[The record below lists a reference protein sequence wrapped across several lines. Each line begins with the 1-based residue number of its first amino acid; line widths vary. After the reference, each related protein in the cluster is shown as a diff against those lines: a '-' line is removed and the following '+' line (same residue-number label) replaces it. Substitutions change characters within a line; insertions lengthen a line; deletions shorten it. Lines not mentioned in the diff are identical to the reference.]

1 MSEPG
6 VHPDGPVQEI
16 GAVSASSARTPL
28 FSPSLHALRG
38 LAAVAVCL
46 FHWEQF
52 FPDGAIWT
60 QQFFPRDTLLDPTVY
75 IGFGWMGVPL
85 FFILS
90 GWLLGGQVIRADITG
105 AYLRRF
111 WTRRFLRIY
120 PAVWAELLIL
130 LLIAGSIPGLINQAS
145 YDTLHLQFL
154 LWLNLPPFM
163 AAPLNGVW
171 WTLPVELGFYLLLP
185 LLGWCVGFINWRV
198 MLSCSLLITLS
209 WRLWIFSTAQVENY
223 VAILPVLDSLL
234 GTLFTFMLGFSM
246 NFLPNALTVA
256 QRRRGIICGL
266 VLLLGLMQWQLWMD
280 AVYWSGHWILV
291 VWPPLVAVA
300 IAIMVYHLKTPLP
313 EMTWL
318 SSSPLV
324 WLGHVSFGIYLWHF
338 QVMRA
343 MLLLLPDAWGTPL
356 LSLFALIVAAVF
368 TLVLA
373 ALSFYLIERPL
384 MGWGKRKL
392 SAR

>member
-1 MSEPG
+1 MTGGS
-6 VHPDGPVQEI
+6 
-16 GAVSASSARTPL
+16 AVPNFNPA
-28 FSPSLHALRG
+28 LHSLRG
-38 LAAVAVCL
+38 LAACAVML

-52 FPDGAIWT
+52 FPALGATI
-60 QQFFPRDTLLDPTVY
+60 QGYAPADTLLDPTVY
-75 IGFGWMGVPL
+75 VGFGWMGVPL

-90 GWLLGGQVIRADITG
+90 GWLLGGQVIRADITPG
-105 AYLRRF
+105 YLRQF

-130 LLIAGSIPGLINQAS
+130 LLIAGSIPGLVNQAS

-185 LLGWCVGFINWRV
+185 LLGWCAGFINWRILL
-198 MLSCSLLITLS
+198 LSSLLITLG
-209 WRLWIFSTAQVENY
+209 WRFWIFASAEVENY
-223 VAILPVLDSLL
+223 VAILPVLDSLV
-234 GTLFTFMLGFSM
+234 GTLFTFMLGFSL
-246 NFLPNALTVA
+246 NFLPDALTVK
-256 QRRRGIICGL
+256 QRRIGLIVGL
-266 VLLLGLMQWQLWMD
+266 VLLLALMQWQLWMD

-291 VWPPLVAVA
+291 VWPPLVALA
-300 IAIMVYHLKTPLP
+300 IAVLVYHLKEPLP
-313 EMTWL
+313 SMAWL
-318 SSSPLV
+318 SSRLLV

-343 MLLLLPDAWGTPL
+343 MVLLFPDAWSTPTQSGL
-356 LSLFALIVAAVF
+356 ALMIAVPV
-368 TLVLA
+368 TLALA

-392 SAR
+392 TTN

>member
-1 MSEPG
+1 M
-6 VHPDGPVQEI
+6 VPVR
-16 GAVSASSARTPL
+16 SSILQSDSKAFNPR
-28 FSPSLHALRG
+28 LHALRG
-38 LAAVAVCL
+38 IAATAVML

-52 FPDGAIWT
+52 FPAAGVTI
-60 QQFFPRDTLLDPTVY
+60 QQFFLVDSLIDPTVY

-90 GWLLGGQVIRADITG
+90 GWLLGGQVIRADLNRR
-105 AYLRRF
+105 YLRQF

-120 PAVWAELLIL
+120 PAVWAELVL
-130 LLIAGSIPGLINQAS
+130 LLLVAGSIPGLVNQAS

-185 LLGWCVGFINWRV
+185 LLGWCAGFIHWRV
-198 MLSCSLLITLS
+198 LLLSSLLITLG
-209 WRLWIFSTAQVENY
+209 WRFWIFSSAEVENY

-234 GTLFTFMLGFSM
+234 GTLFTFMLGFSL
-246 NFLPNALTVA
+246 NFLPAALTVK
-256 QRRRGIICGL
+256 QRRRGVIIG
-266 VLLLGLMQWQLWMD
+266 LLLLLALMQWQLWMD

-291 VWPPLVAVA
+291 VWPPLVALA
-300 IAIMVYHLKTPLP
+300 ITVLVYHLKEPLP
-313 EMTWL
+313 SMAWL
-318 SSSPLV
+318 SSRLLV

-343 MLLLLPDAWGTPL
+343 MVLLFPDMWTSPLQSLL
-356 LSLFALIVAAVF
+356 ALMIAVPC
-368 TLVLA
+368 TLALA

-392 SAR
+392 SAN

>member
-1 MSEPG
+1 ML
-6 VHPDGPVQEI
+6 
-16 GAVSASSARTPL
+16 SASSYVGDQHFLPA
-28 FSPSLHALRG
+28 LHALRG
-38 LAAVAVCL
+38 LAAVAVML

-52 FPDGAIWT
+52 FPDAGKSL
-60 QQFFPRDTLLDPTVY
+60 QQHVPADTLLDPTVY

-90 GWLLGGQVIRADITG
+90 GWLLGGQVIQADITRQ
-105 AYLRRF
+105 YLRQF

-120 PAVWAELLIL
+120 PAVWAELIVL
-130 LLIAGSIPGLINQAS
+130 LLIAGAIPGLINQAS

-185 LLGWCVGFINWRV
+185 LLGWLVGLINWRW
-198 MLSCSLLITLS
+198 MLLASLAITLG
-209 WRLWIFSTAQVENY
+209 WRYWIFSTAQVENY

-234 GTLFTFMLGFSM
+234 GTLFTFMLGFSL
-246 NFLPNALTVA
+246 NFLPISLSLRQRQFGLIGGAL
-256 QRRRGIICGL
+256 
-266 VLLLGLMQWQLWMD
+266 LLLGLMQWQLFMD

-291 VWPPLVAVA
+291 VWPPLVALS
-300 IAIMVYHLKTPLP
+300 IAVLVYHLKEPLP
-313 EMTWL
+313 GLSWL
-318 SSSPLV
+318 ASPVLV

-343 MLLLLPDAWGTPL
+343 LVLLFPDAWSGPL
-356 LSLFALIVAAVF
+356 ESLLALLIAVPV
-368 TLVLA
+368 TLCLA

-384 MGWGKRKL
+384 MGWGKKRL
-392 SAR
+392 ATS

>member
-1 MSEPG
+1 M
-6 VHPDGPVQEI
+6 
-16 GAVSASSARTPL
+16 
-28 FSPSLHALRG
+28 
-38 LAAVAVCL
+38 L

-52 FPDGAIWT
+52 FPALGALVKNYV
-60 QQFFPRDTLLDPTVY
+60 PADSLVDPAVY

-90 GWLLGGQVIRADITG
+90 GWLLGGQVIRADINRR
-105 AYLRRF
+105 YLRQF

-120 PAVWAELLIL
+120 PAVWTELLIL
-130 LLIAGSIPGLINQAS
+130 LLIAGSIPGLVSQTS

-185 LLGWCVGFINWRV
+185 FLGWCVSFIHWRALLV
-198 MLSCSLLITLS
+198 GSLLITLG
-209 WRLWIFSTAQVENY
+209 WRFWIFSSAEVENY

-234 GTLFTFMLGFSM
+234 GTLFTFMLGFSL
-246 NFLPNALTVA
+246 NFLPDSLTVE
-256 QRRRGIICGL
+256 QRRRGVIIG
-266 VLLLGLMQWQLWMD
+266 LLLLLALMQWQLWMD

-291 VWPPLVAVA
+291 VWPPLVALA
-300 IAIMVYHLKTPLP
+300 ITVLVYHLQEPLP
-313 EMTWL
+313 SMAWL
-318 SSSPLV
+318 SSGLLV

-343 MLLLLPDAWGTPL
+343 MVLLFPDAWSTPAQSGL
-356 LSLFALIVAAVF
+356 ALMIAVPV

-392 SAR
+392 STN